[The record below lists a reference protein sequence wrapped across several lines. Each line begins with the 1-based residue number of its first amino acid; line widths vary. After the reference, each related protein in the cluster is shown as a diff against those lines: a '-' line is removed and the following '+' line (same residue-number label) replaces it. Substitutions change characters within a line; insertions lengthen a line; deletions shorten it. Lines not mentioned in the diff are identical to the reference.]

1 MKHFIVLVLLVCG
14 VNNTNSQILSGSNN
28 LSLDPSN
35 ITIDVTSNNSSSIT
49 TKKTKDAQKSMTKE
63 DSPVT
68 MKQVGD
74 GYHCTVHL
82 EKAGKLKS
90 MIKDDCSEITRLNV
104 IGEVNK
110 NDVQFIKS
118 LPRLKTLDASK
129 ATEKEIIYDHELKT
143 VTQLDTLYIPT
154 SSKFSYCHIINQLFW
169 KISAKYYV
177 ANNVLYIR
185 EFKSA
190 NSYPGVGGFPHN
202 DDKTLNITGTLDLT
216 DAVHVST
223 YFDKTNIQRVIFSSK
238 LKKIDAYAF
247 LHCDKLVD
255 VVFGESQGIETEWSS
270 FPKTI
275 KRIIIPEGLTY
286 GRYSNNLYDYS
297 DYGAVI
303 LKKIPDLALTLEVK
317 KPGDL
322 GRMLKSN
329 QVPQIVKLKIVGTLS
344 FSDMETIGRM
354 ISLEELDLSEA
365 VVNETPADKTSDAE
379 LAMLQFQL
387 ANEGQYQKD
396 GNSEAYKLRAKM
408 ADKIEKAIEE
418 EKSKPGSTI
427 CRLPDK
433 AFVKLPFL
441 KKLYLP
447 ATLKEIQSPKITE
460 STFLEEIWCSMKTAG
475 HLRLQASGVTIKYYN

>member
-1 MKHFIVLVLLVCG
+1 
-14 VNNTNSQILSGSNN
+14 
-28 LSLDPSN
+28 
-35 ITIDVTSNNSSSIT
+35 
-49 TKKTKDAQKSMTKE
+49 
-63 DSPVT
+63 

-90 MIKDDCSEITRLNV
+90 MIKDASQITRLNV
-104 IGEVNK
+104 TGEVNT
-110 NDVQFIKS
+110 NDVDFMKS
-118 LPRLKTLDASK
+118 LPKLKTLDVSNTTQKWNFDESK
-129 ATEKEIIYDHELKT
+129 LKT

-154 SSKFSYCHIINQLFW
+154 SSSFCSYKYYVNVDMLFW

-190 NSYPGVGGFPHN
+190 NSYPGVGGFPHK

-223 YFDKTNIQRVIFSSK
+223 YFNKTNIQRVIFSSK
-238 LKKIDAYAF
+238 LKEIDAYAF
-247 LHCDKLVD
+247 LDCDKLVD
-255 VVFGESQGIETEWSS
+255 VVFGESQGIKTEWSS

-475 HLRLQASGVTIKYYN
+475 HLRLQASGVTIKYY

>member
-1 MKHFIVLVLLVCG
+1 
-14 VNNTNSQILSGSNN
+14 
-28 LSLDPSN
+28 
-35 ITIDVTSNNSSSIT
+35 
-49 TKKTKDAQKSMTKE
+49 
-63 DSPVT
+63 

-82 EKAGKLKS
+82 QKAGKLKS
-90 MIKDDCSEITRLNV
+90 MIKDDCSQITRLNV

-110 NDVQFIKS
+110 NDVKFIKS
-118 LPRLKTLDASK
+118 LPGLKTLDVSK
-129 ATEKEIIYDHELKT
+129 ATEKEIIFESELKT

-154 SSKFSYCHIINQLFW
+154 SSKYCSYRYYVDIDELFW

-177 ANNVLYIR
+177 VNDVLYIR
-185 EFKSA
+185 EFRSA
-190 NSYPGVGGFPHN
+190 NSYPGVGGFPLKK
-202 DDKTLNITGTLDLT
+202 DTTLSITGTLDLT

-223 YFDKTNIQRVIFSSK
+223 YFNDTNIQRVIFSSK
-238 LKKIDAYAF
+238 LKKIDGFAF
-247 LHCDKLVD
+247 SSCDKLVD
-255 VVFGESQGIETEWSS
+255 LVFGESQDLELSRFSFSS
-270 FPKTI
+270 KI
-275 KRIIIPEGLTY
+275 KRIIIPEGLTHN
-286 GRYSNNLYDYS
+286 RKYSEGNLYDYR
-297 DYGAVI
+297 DRGTVI
-303 LKKIPDLALTLEVK
+303 LRKIPDLVLTFEVK
-317 KPGDL
+317 EPGSL
-322 GRMLKSN
+322 GRMLMSD

-396 GNSEAYKLRAKM
+396 GNREAYKLRSKM
-408 ADKIEKAIEE
+408 ADKVEKAIEE

-427 CRLPDK
+427 CQLPDN

-447 ATLKEIQSPKITE
+447 ATLKEVKSTKLTE

-475 HLRLQASGVTIKYYN
+475 HLRLQASGITIKYYN

>member
-1 MKHFIVLVLLVCG
+1 
-14 VNNTNSQILSGSNN
+14 
-28 LSLDPSN
+28 
-35 ITIDVTSNNSSSIT
+35 
-49 TKKTKDAQKSMTKE
+49 
-63 DSPVT
+63 

-90 MIKDDCSEITRLNV
+90 MIKDASQITRLNV
-104 IGEVNK
+104 TGEVNT
-110 NDVQFIKS
+110 NDVDFMKS
-118 LPRLKTLDASK
+118 LPKLKTLDVSNTTQKWNFDESK
-129 ATEKEIIYDHELKT
+129 LKT

-154 SSKFSYCHIINQLFW
+154 SSSFCSYKYYVNVDMLFW

-190 NSYPGVGGFPHN
+190 NSYPGVGGFPHK

-223 YFDKTNIQRVIFSSK
+223 YFNKTNIQRVIFSSK
-238 LKKIDAYAF
+238 LKEIDAYAF
-247 LHCDKLVD
+247 LDCDKLVD
-255 VVFGESQGIETEWSS
+255 VVFGESQGIKTEWSS

>member
-1 MKHFIVLVLLVCG
+1 
-14 VNNTNSQILSGSNN
+14 
-28 LSLDPSN
+28 
-35 ITIDVTSNNSSSIT
+35 
-49 TKKTKDAQKSMTKE
+49 
-63 DSPVT
+63 

-90 MIKDDCSEITRLNV
+90 MIKDASQITRLNV
-104 IGEVNK
+104 TGEVNT
-110 NDVQFIKS
+110 NDVDFMKS
-118 LPRLKTLDASK
+118 LPKLKTLDVSNTTQKWNFDESK
-129 ATEKEIIYDHELKT
+129 LKT

-154 SSKFSYCHIINQLFW
+154 SSSFCSYKYYVNVDMLFW

-223 YFDKTNIQRVIFSSK
+223 YFNKTNIQRVIFSSK
-238 LKKIDAYAF
+238 LKEIDAYAF
-247 LHCDKLVD
+247 LDCDKLVD
-255 VVFGESQGIETEWSS
+255 VVFGESQGIKTEWSS

-286 GRYSNNLYDYS
+286 GRYSNNLYEYS

-387 ANEGQYQKD
+387 ANEGQYQKE

>member
-1 MKHFIVLVLLVCG
+1 MKYFIVLVLFVCG
-14 VNNTNSQILSGSNN
+14 LNNINSQI
-28 LSLDPSN
+28 
-35 ITIDVTSNNSSSIT
+35 
-49 TKKTKDAQKSMTKE
+49 
-63 DSPVT
+63 T
-68 MKQVGD
+68 MKQVGN

-90 MIKDDCSEITRLNV
+90 MIKDASQITRLNV
-104 IGEVNK
+104 TGEVNT
-110 NDVQFIKS
+110 NDVGFMKS
-118 LPRLKTLDASK
+118 LPKLKTLDVSNTTQKWNFDESK
-129 ATEKEIIYDHELKT
+129 LKT

-154 SSKFSYCHIINQLFW
+154 SSSFCSYKYYVNVDMLFW

-238 LKKIDAYAF
+238 LKEIDAYAF
-247 LHCDKLVD
+247 LDCDKLVD
-255 VVFGESQGIETEWSS
+255 VVFGESQGIKTEWSS

-387 ANEGQYQKD
+387 ANEGRYQKD

-460 STFLEEIWCSMKTAG
+460 STFLEEIWCSTKTAG
-475 HLRLQASGVTIKYYN
+475 HLRLQASGITIKYYN

>member
-1 MKHFIVLVLLVCG
+1 
-14 VNNTNSQILSGSNN
+14 
-28 LSLDPSN
+28 
-35 ITIDVTSNNSSSIT
+35 
-49 TKKTKDAQKSMTKE
+49 
-63 DSPVT
+63 

-90 MIKDDCSEITRLNV
+90 MIKDASQITRLNV
-104 IGEVNK
+104 TGEVNT
-110 NDVQFIKS
+110 NDVDFMKS
-118 LPRLKTLDASK
+118 LPKLKTLDVSNTTQKWNFDESK
-129 ATEKEIIYDHELKT
+129 LKT

-154 SSKFSYCHIINQLFW
+154 SSSFCSYKYYVNVDMLFW

-190 NSYPGVGGFPHN
+190 NSYPGIGGFPHN

-223 YFDKTNIQRVIFSSK
+223 YFNKTNIQRVIFSSK
-238 LKKIDAYAF
+238 LKEIDAYAF
-247 LHCDKLVD
+247 LDCDKLVD
-255 VVFGESQGIETEWSS
+255 VVFGESQGIKTEWSS

-396 GNSEAYKLRAKM
+396 GNSDAYKLRAKM

>member
-1 MKHFIVLVLLVCG
+1 
-14 VNNTNSQILSGSNN
+14 
-28 LSLDPSN
+28 
-35 ITIDVTSNNSSSIT
+35 
-49 TKKTKDAQKSMTKE
+49 
-63 DSPVT
+63 

-90 MIKDDCSEITRLNV
+90 MIKDASQITRLNV
-104 IGEVNK
+104 TGEVNT
-110 NDVQFIKS
+110 NDVDFMKS
-118 LPRLKTLDASK
+118 LPKLKTLDVSNTTQKWNFDESK
-129 ATEKEIIYDHELKT
+129 LKT

-154 SSKFSYCHIINQLFW
+154 SSSFCSYKYYVNVDMLFW

-190 NSYPGVGGFPHN
+190 NSYPGIGGFPHN

-223 YFDKTNIQRVIFSSK
+223 YFNKTNIQRVIFSSK
-238 LKKIDAYAF
+238 LKEIDAYAF
-247 LHCDKLVD
+247 LDCDKLVD
-255 VVFGESQGIETEWSS
+255 VVFGESQGIKTEWSS

>member
-1 MKHFIVLVLLVCG
+1 
-14 VNNTNSQILSGSNN
+14 
-28 LSLDPSN
+28 
-35 ITIDVTSNNSSSIT
+35 
-49 TKKTKDAQKSMTKE
+49 
-63 DSPVT
+63 

-90 MIKDDCSEITRLNV
+90 MIKDASQITRLNV
-104 IGEVNK
+104 TGEVNT
-110 NDVQFIKS
+110 NDVDFMKS
-118 LPRLKTLDASK
+118 LPKLKTLDVSNTTQKWNFDESK
-129 ATEKEIIYDHELKT
+129 LKT

-154 SSKFSYCHIINQLFW
+154 SSSFCSYKYYVNVDMLFW

-190 NSYPGVGGFPHN
+190 NSYPGIGGFPHN

-223 YFDKTNIQRVIFSSK
+223 YFNKTNIQRVIFSSK
-238 LKKIDAYAF
+238 LKEIDAYAF
-247 LHCDKLVD
+247 LDCDKLVD
-255 VVFGESQGIETEWSS
+255 VVFGESQGIKTEWSS

-475 HLRLQASGVTIKYYN
+475 HLRLQDNGVALKYYN

>member
-1 MKHFIVLVLLVCG
+1 
-14 VNNTNSQILSGSNN
+14 
-28 LSLDPSN
+28 
-35 ITIDVTSNNSSSIT
+35 
-49 TKKTKDAQKSMTKE
+49 
-63 DSPVT
+63 

-90 MIKDDCSEITRLNV
+90 MIKDASQITRLNV
-104 IGEVNK
+104 TGEVNT
-110 NDVQFIKS
+110 NDVDFMKS
-118 LPRLKTLDASK
+118 LPKLKTLDVSNTTQKWNFDESK
-129 ATEKEIIYDHELKT
+129 LKT

-154 SSKFSYCHIINQLFW
+154 SSSFCSYKYYVNVNMLFW

-190 NSYPGVGGFPHN
+190 NSYPGIGGFPHN
-202 DDKTLNITGTLDLT
+202 DNKTLNITGTLDLT

-223 YFDKTNIQRVIFSSK
+223 YFNKTNIQRVIFSSK
-238 LKKIDAYAF
+238 LKEIDAYAF
-247 LHCDKLVD
+247 LDCDKLVD
-255 VVFGESQGIETEWSS
+255 VVFGESQGIKTEWSS

-286 GRYSNNLYDYS
+286 GKYSNNLYDYS

-303 LKKIPDLALTLEVK
+303 LKKTPDLVLTLEVK

-322 GRMLKSN
+322 GRMLMSD
-329 QVPQIVKLKIVGTLS
+329 QVPQIVKLKIIGTLS
-344 FSDMETIGRM
+344 FTDMKIIGRM

-365 VVNETPADKTSDAE
+365 VVNETPADKTSNAE

-396 GNSEAYKLRAKM
+396 GNRDAYRLRAKI
-408 ADKIEKAIEE
+408 ADKVEKAIEE

-427 CRLPDK
+427 CRLPDN

-447 ATLKEIQSPKITE
+447 VTLKEIQSPKITE

-475 HLRLQASGVTIKYYN
+475 HLRLQTRGITVKYYK

>member
-1 MKHFIVLVLLVCG
+1 MKHYIVLVLFVCG
-14 VNNTNSQILSGSNN
+14 VNNINCQILSGSNN

-35 ITIDVTSNNSSSIT
+35 IKIDATIT
-49 TKKTKDAQKSMTKE
+49 TKKTKDGQKSMTKE
-63 DSPVT
+63 DSPIT

-82 EKAGKLKS
+82 EKSGKLKS
-90 MIKDDCSEITRLNV
+90 LIKDGSQITRLNV
-104 IGEVNK
+104 TGEVNK
-110 NDVQFIKS
+110 NDVKFIKS

-129 ATEKEIIYDHELKT
+129 ATEKEIIDEYELKT

-154 SSKFSYCHIINQLFW
+154 SSKFSDCHIINRLFW

-190 NSYPGVGGFPHN
+190 NSYPGIGGFPLN

-223 YFDKTNIQRVIFSSK
+223 YFNKTNIQRVIFSSK
-238 LKKIDAYAF
+238 LKKIDPYAF
-247 LHCDKLVD
+247 FYCDKLVD
-255 VVFGESQGIETEWSS
+255 AVFGESQDLRIKWPT
-270 FPKTI
+270 FPRNI
-275 KRIIIPEGLTY
+275 KRIIIPKGLKY
-286 GRYSNNLYDYS
+286 EEYSDNLREYS

-303 LKKIPDLALTLEVK
+303 LNKIPDLALTLEVK

-322 GRMLKSN
+322 GKMLMSN
-329 QVPQIVKLKIVGTLS
+329 QVPQIVKLKLIGTLN
-344 FSDMETIGRM
+344 FTDMENIEDM

-365 VVNETPADKTSDAE
+365 VINETSADKVRKAE
-379 LAMLQFQL
+379 QNIALFEL
-387 ANEGQYQKD
+387 ANEAQYQKD
-396 GNSEAYKLRAKM
+396 GNRGAYKLRSKM
-408 ADKIEKAIEE
+408 ADKVEKVIEE
-418 EKSKPGSTI
+418 EKSEPGSTI
-427 CRLPDK
+427 CQLPDN

-447 ATLKEIQSPKITE
+447 ATLKEVKSTKLTE
-460 STFLEEIWCSMKTAG
+460 STFLEEIWCSMKTTG
-475 HLRLQASGVTIKYYN
+475 HLRLQSSGITIKYYN

>member
-1 MKHFIVLVLLVCG
+1 
-14 VNNTNSQILSGSNN
+14 
-28 LSLDPSN
+28 
-35 ITIDVTSNNSSSIT
+35 
-49 TKKTKDAQKSMTKE
+49 
-63 DSPVT
+63 

-90 MIKDDCSEITRLNV
+90 MIKDASQITRLNV
-104 IGEVNK
+104 TGEVNT
-110 NDVQFIKS
+110 NDVDFMKS
-118 LPRLKTLDASK
+118 LPKLKTLDVSNTTQKWNFDESK
-129 ATEKEIIYDHELKT
+129 LKT

-154 SSKFSYCHIINQLFW
+154 SSSFCSYKYYVNVDMLFW

-190 NSYPGVGGFPHN
+190 NSYPGVGGFPHK

-223 YFDKTNIQRVIFSSK
+223 YFNKTNIQRVIFSSK
-238 LKKIDAYAF
+238 LKEIDAYAF
-247 LHCDKLVD
+247 LDCDKLVD
-255 VVFGESQGIETEWSS
+255 VVFGESQGIKTEWSS

-387 ANEGQYQKD
+387 ANEGQYQKE

-475 HLRLQASGVTIKYYN
+475 HLRLQASGVTIKYY

>member
-1 MKHFIVLVLLVCG
+1 
-14 VNNTNSQILSGSNN
+14 
-28 LSLDPSN
+28 
-35 ITIDVTSNNSSSIT
+35 
-49 TKKTKDAQKSMTKE
+49 
-63 DSPVT
+63 

-90 MIKDDCSEITRLNV
+90 MIKDASQITRLNV
-104 IGEVNK
+104 TGEVNT
-110 NDVQFIKS
+110 NDVDFMKS
-118 LPRLKTLDASK
+118 LPKLKTLDVSNTTQKWNFDESK
-129 ATEKEIIYDHELKT
+129 LKT

-154 SSKFSYCHIINQLFW
+154 SSSFCSYKYYVNVDMLFW

-223 YFDKTNIQRVIFSSK
+223 YFNKTNIQRVIFSSK
-238 LKKIDAYAF
+238 LKEIDAYAF
-247 LHCDKLVD
+247 LDCDKLVD
-255 VVFGESQGIETEWSS
+255 VVFGESQGIKTEWSS

>member
-1 MKHFIVLVLLVCG
+1 M
-14 VNNTNSQILSGSNN
+14 
-28 LSLDPSN
+28 
-35 ITIDVTSNNSSSIT
+35 
-49 TKKTKDAQKSMTKE
+49 
-63 DSPVT
+63 
-68 MKQVGD
+68 
-74 GYHCTVHL
+74 
-82 EKAGKLKS
+82 
-90 MIKDDCSEITRLNV
+90 
-104 IGEVNK
+104 
-110 NDVQFIKS
+110 
-118 LPRLKTLDASK
+118 
-129 ATEKEIIYDHELKT
+129 
-143 VTQLDTLYIPT
+143 
-154 SSKFSYCHIINQLFW
+154 
-169 KISAKYYV
+169 SAKYLIV
-177 ANNVLYIR
+177 NNILYIH
-185 EFKSA
+185 EIKSA
-190 NSYPGVGGFPHN
+190 NSYPGVQGFPN
-202 DDKTLNITGTLDLT
+202 YGAQLNITGTLDLT

-223 YFDKTNIQRVIFSSK
+223 YFNKTNIQRVIFSSK
-238 LKKIDAYAF
+238 LKEIDAYAF
-247 LHCDKLVD
+247 LDCDKLVD
-255 VVFGESQGIETEWSS
+255 VVFGESQGIKTEWSS

-396 GNSEAYKLRAKM
+396 GNSDAYKLRAKM